1 MRVALTNYTGDR
13 GNWGCQATSRNLL
26 ALLKETFSANPSAS
40 IDVIPFPTAH
50 PIDRLSEA
58 ANGEKIH

>member
-26 ALLKETFSANPSAS
+26 AFLKETFSANPSAS

-50 PIDRLSEA
+50 PIDRLS
-58 ANGEKIH
+58 